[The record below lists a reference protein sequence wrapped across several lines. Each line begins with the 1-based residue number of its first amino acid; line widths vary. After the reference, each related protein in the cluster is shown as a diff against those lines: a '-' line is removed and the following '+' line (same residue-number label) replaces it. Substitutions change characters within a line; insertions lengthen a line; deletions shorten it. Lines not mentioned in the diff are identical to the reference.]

1 MVPARQASFG
11 YPCFLIN
18 SAKLHLRLLSLF
30 RCITLLNAAMTAH
43 PPEILCDGCGQCA
56 SSEHLARRL
65 QRLEWATRYRPI
77 HLHTL
82 LLGAFSPQVSA
93 EFLYS
98 PEQAH
103 SGEAANV
110 IVASGISTA
119 GKSGDAV
126 LSEFQRRGIY
136 LTHVLE
142 CPLDVPSSRS
152 DLLNDVVIARLPT
165 LFTRIRRS
173 LKPKRLAFISGSLTP
188 LIERFASAQLNCEL
202 VLDDGRAF
210 PLDHSNPAEATAA
223 IARFYDVLAVPAS
236 R

>member
-1 MVPARQASFG
+1 
-11 YPCFLIN
+11 
-18 SAKLHLRLLSLF
+18 
-30 RCITLLNAAMTAH
+30 MTANTS
-43 PPEILCDGCGQCA
+43 EILCDGCGQSA
-56 SSEHLARRL
+56 SPEHIARRL

-82 LLGAFSPQVSA
+82 MLGAISPQAPS

-98 PEQAH
+98 PEEVH
-103 SGEAANV
+103 SGEAANLV
-110 IVASGISTA
+110 VAAGISSA
-119 GKSGDAV
+119 GKSADAIQ
-126 LSEFQRRGIY
+126 SELQRRGIY

-142 CPLDVPSSRS
+142 CPLDVPSSGV
-152 DLLNDVVIARLPT
+152 DFLNNALITRLPM

-188 LIERFASAQLNCEL
+188 LIERFASSQLGCEL

-210 PLDHSNPAEATAA
+210 ALDHSNHAEVTAA
-223 IARFYDVLAVPAS
+223 IARFQDVLAVPPS

>member
-1 MVPARQASFG
+1 
-11 YPCFLIN
+11 
-18 SAKLHLRLLSLF
+18 
-30 RCITLLNAAMTAH
+30 MTANT
-43 PPEILCDGCGQCA
+43 PEILCDGCGQCA
-56 SSEHLARRL
+56 SAEHLARRL

-82 LLGAFSPQVSA
+82 LLGAISPLAPV

-98 PEQAH
+98 PEKTH
-103 SGEAANV
+103 SGEAANL
-110 IVASGISTA
+110 VAAAGISIS
-119 GKSGDAV
+119 GKSADAIQ
-126 LSEFQRRGIY
+126 SEFQRRGIY

-142 CPLDVPSSRS
+142 CPLDVPSTGP
-152 DLLNDVVIARLPT
+152 DFLTNAFITRLPA

-173 LKPKRLAFISGSLTP
+173 LKPRRLALISRSLTP

-210 PLDHSNPAEATAA
+210 ALDHSSPVEVTAA
-223 IARFYDVLAVPAS
+223 IARFQDVLSVPAS

>member
-1 MVPARQASFG
+1 
-11 YPCFLIN
+11 
-18 SAKLHLRLLSLF
+18 
-30 RCITLLNAAMTAH
+30 MTAN
-43 PPEILCDGCGQCA
+43 PSEILCDGCGQPA
-56 SSEHLARRL
+56 SPEHIAQRL

-82 LLGAFSPQVSA
+82 LLGASSPQTPA

-98 PEQAH
+98 PEEAH
-103 SGEAANV
+103 AGEAAYL
-110 IVASGISTA
+110 VAAAGISSA
-119 GKSGDAV
+119 GKSGDAI

-142 CPLDVPSSRS
+142 CPLDVPSGGADFLSNA
-152 DLLNDVVIARLPT
+152 LITRLPT

-173 LKPKRLAFISGSLTP
+173 LKPKRLAFISGSLTA

-210 PLDHSNPAEATAA
+210 ALDHSKPAEVTAA
-223 IARFYDVLAVPAS
+223 IARFQDVLAVPAS

>member
-1 MVPARQASFG
+1 
-11 YPCFLIN
+11 
-18 SAKLHLRLLSLF
+18 
-30 RCITLLNAAMTAH
+30 MTADTS
-43 PPEILCDGCGQCA
+43 EILCDGCGQPA
-56 SSEHLARRL
+56 SPEHIARRL

-82 LLGAFSPQVSA
+82 LLGAISPQEPV

-98 PEQAH
+98 PEKAH
-103 SGEAANV
+103 SGEAANL
-110 IVASGISTA
+110 IAAAGISTS
-119 GKSGDAV
+119 GKSVDAIQ
-126 LSEFQRRGIY
+126 SEFQRRGIY

-142 CPLDVPSSRS
+142 CPLDVPSSGP
-152 DLLNDVVIARLPT
+152 DFLTNVFLARLPT

-173 LKPKRLAFISGSLTP
+173 LKPKRLAFVSRSLTP

-210 PLDHSNPAEATAA
+210 ALDHSSPAEVTAT
-223 IARFYDVLAVPAS
+223 IARFQDVLSVPAS

>member
-1 MVPARQASFG
+1 
-11 YPCFLIN
+11 
-18 SAKLHLRLLSLF
+18 
-30 RCITLLNAAMTAH
+30 MTANTS
-43 PPEILCDGCGQCA
+43 EILCDGCGQPA
-56 SSEHLARRL
+56 SSEHIAQRL

-82 LLGAFSPQVSA
+82 LLGASSPQMPA

-98 PEQAH
+98 PEEAH
-103 SGEAANV
+103 AGEAANL
-110 IVASGISTA
+110 IAAAGISSA
-119 GKSGDAV
+119 GKSGDAI

-142 CPLDVPSSRS
+142 CPLDVPSNGADFLSNA
-152 DLLNDVVIARLPT
+152 LITRLPT

-210 PLDHSNPAEATAA
+210 ALDRSNPAEVTAA
-223 IARFYDVLAVPAS
+223 S
-236 R
+236 W

>member
-1 MVPARQASFG
+1 
-11 YPCFLIN
+11 
-18 SAKLHLRLLSLF
+18 
-30 RCITLLNAAMTAH
+30 MTADTS
-43 PPEILCDGCGQCA
+43 EILCDGCGQPA
-56 SSEHLARRL
+56 SPEHIARRL

-82 LLGAFSPQVSA
+82 LLGAFSPPAPS

-98 PEQAH
+98 PEEVH
-103 SGEAANV
+103 SGEAANLINAACV
-110 IVASGISTA
+110 SIAS
-119 GKSGDAV
+119 KSADAIQ
-126 LSEFQRRGIY
+126 SEFQRRGIY

-142 CPLDVPSSRS
+142 CPLDVPSSGP
-152 DLLNDVVIARLPT
+152 DFLTNVFLARLPT

-173 LKPKRLAFISGSLTP
+173 LKPKRMAFVSRSLTP

-210 PLDHSNPAEATAA
+210 ALDHSSPAELTAA
-223 IARFYDVLAVPAS
+223 IERFQDVLSVPAS

>member
-1 MVPARQASFG
+1 MNTNTSG
-11 YPCFLIN
+11 
-18 SAKLHLRLLSLF
+18 
-30 RCITLLNAAMTAH
+30 
-43 PPEILCDGCGQCA
+43 ILCDGCGQPA
-56 SSEHLARRL
+56 SPEHIAGRL

-82 LLGAFSPQVSA
+82 LLGAIAPQAPA

-103 SGEAANV
+103 SGEAANTV
-110 IVASGISTA
+110 VAAGISSA
-119 GKSGDAV
+119 GKSADAIQ
-126 LSEFQRRGIY
+126 SEFQRRGIY

-142 CPLDVPSSRS
+142 CPLDGPSGRG
-152 DLLNDVVIARLPT
+152 DLLIDALIARLPT

-188 LIERFASAQLNCEL
+188 LVERFASAQLNCEL

-210 PLDHSNPAEATAA
+210 ALDHSNTAEVTATM
-223 IARFYDVLAVPAS
+223 ARFQDVLAVPAS

>member
-1 MVPARQASFG
+1 
-11 YPCFLIN
+11 
-18 SAKLHLRLLSLF
+18 
-30 RCITLLNAAMTAH
+30 MTANTS
-43 PPEILCDGCGQCA
+43 EILCDGCGQPA
-56 SSEHLARRL
+56 SPEHLARRL

-82 LLGAFSPQVSA
+82 VLGAFSPEAPA

-98 PEQAH
+98 PEEAH
-103 SGEAANV
+103 SGKAANL
-110 IVASGISTA
+110 IAAAGISTA
-119 GKSGDAV
+119 GKSADAV
-126 LSEFQRRGIY
+126 LAEFQRRGIY

-142 CPLDVPSSRS
+142 CPLDVPSSKS
-152 DLLNDVVIARLPT
+152 DLLNDVLIPRLPT

-173 LKPKRLAFISGSLTP
+173 LKPKRLALISGSLTP

-210 PLDHSNPAEATAA
+210 PLDHSSPAEVTAA
-223 IARFYDVLAVPAS
+223 IARFHDVLAVPAS

>member
-1 MVPARQASFG
+1 MADTS
-11 YPCFLIN
+11 
-18 SAKLHLRLLSLF
+18 
-30 RCITLLNAAMTAH
+30 
-43 PPEILCDGCGQCA
+43 EILCDGCGQPA
-56 SSEHLARRL
+56 SSEHIARRL

-82 LLGAFSPQVSA
+82 LLGAISPQVPA

-98 PEQAH
+98 PEKTH
-103 SGEAANV
+103 SGEAAHLM
-110 IVASGISTA
+110 AAAGISSS
-119 GKSGDAV
+119 GKSADAIQ
-126 LSEFQRRGIY
+126 SEFQRRGIY

-142 CPLDVPSSRS
+142 CPLDTPSTGP
-152 DLLNDVVIARLPT
+152 DFLTNAFIIRLPT

-173 LKPKRLAFISGSLTP
+173 LKPKRLAFVSRSLTL

-210 PLDHSNPAEATAA
+210 ALDHSSPVEVTAA
-223 IARFYDVLAVPAS
+223 IARVQDVLSVPAS